1 MYSAELLAKV
11 NVYRAKAEEGTLTN
25 EDMKEFIALLR
36 ADRTAAAKTAKPRK
50 ARAEEIDGEALLN
63 DLLGI

>member
-25 EDMKEFIALLR
+25 EDMKEFITLLR
-36 ADRTAAAKTAKPRK
+36 ADRTAAAKTAKPRSG
-50 ARAEEIDGEALLN
+50 RAEEIDGEALLN